1 MKISKL
7 LSVLLIALPGFFTVQ
22 TSCTKKNEAPMAT
35 FKVFPSTGSTSTL
48 ITIDA
53 SESSDQEDDASML
66 KIRVDWENDG
76 VWETDWTVEKNH
88 QQIYT
93 AEGDYVIRIE
103 VMDMDGEVTTNAV
116 NLKITNSSVL
126 IPATSPFSYN
136 VGINYETWTVGRTQR
151 NIDKDLDTI
160 TKYFKLIKTF
170 HTAAVGTTNV
180 IMDPTQKTLVDYF
193 VAHESEGLEMAMGTN
208 NSALGQGGYGTPWS
222 PGLMT
227 TKAYTDEWVQMVID
241 AFGSAAN
248 VSKFVKVILLGNEV
262 DQNGPPQTDPNY
274 TLYYTQWIPQS
285 FENLKNSLKSAGLES
300 IPVSTTIASYPQ
312 GVPAPIDSVQ
322 THVTKYITEN
332 WSQDWN
338 SGKPFILFNDYT
350 EDYGK
355 STDFGPVI
363 SYFEK
368 LDQIFNSE
376 TGVYVGETGY
386 SAETSLTNQVKVI
399 EQVFS
404 WLESQHNVNNLTIP
418 LFVFQA
424 FDRPDKGVG
433 QKQMGIFKDDSN
445 NNPLGLKDGISV
457 PAWVRENR

>member
-1 MKISKL
+1 MKTNRILYFL
-7 LSVLLIALPGFFTVQ
+7 LVAIFGFFMVQ
-22 TSCTKKNEAPMAT
+22 TSCTKKNEPPQASM
-35 FKVFPSTGSTSTL
+35 KVVPTTGSTSTL
-48 ITIDA
+48 ITLDA

-76 VWETDWTVEKNH
+76 VWESEWTTEKTH
-88 QQIYT
+88 QQIYE
-93 AEGDYVIRIE
+93 AEGNYVIRFE
-103 VMDMDGEVTTNAV
+103 VMDMDGEVAANTV
-116 NLKITNSSVL
+116 NLKITNSGVL
-126 IPATSPFSYN
+126 IPATTPFSYN
-136 VGINYETWTVGRTQR
+136 VGINYETWTVGRDQR
-151 NIDKDLDTI
+151 NIDDDLDTI

-170 HTAAVGTTNV
+170 HAAAVGTNEV
-180 IMDPTQKTLVDYF
+180 IMDPTQQTLVDYF
-193 VAHESEGLEMAMGTN
+193 VAHEADGLEMVMGTN

-227 TKAYTDEWVQMVID
+227 MAAYTDEWVQMVIN

-248 VSKFVKVILLGNEV
+248 VSTFVKVILLGNEV
-262 DQNGPPQTDPNY
+262 DQNGPPPTDPNY
-274 TLYYTQWIPQS
+274 VSYYTQWIPQS
-285 FENLKNSLKSAGLES
+285 FENLKNSLKTAGLEN

-322 THVTKYITEN
+322 THVAKYITEH

-350 EDYGK
+350 EDNGK

-363 SYFEK
+363 TYFEN
-368 LDQIFNSE
+368 LDQIFNGDP
-376 TGVYVGETGY
+376 GVYVGETGY
-386 SAETSLTNQVKVI
+386 SAETSLSNQVKVI

-404 WLESQHNVNNLTIP
+404 WLESQHKINNLTIP

-433 QKQMGIFKDDSN
+433 QKQMGIFRDDNN
-445 NNPLGLKDGISV
+445 NNPLGLKDSISV
-457 PAWVRENR
+457 PSWVREKK